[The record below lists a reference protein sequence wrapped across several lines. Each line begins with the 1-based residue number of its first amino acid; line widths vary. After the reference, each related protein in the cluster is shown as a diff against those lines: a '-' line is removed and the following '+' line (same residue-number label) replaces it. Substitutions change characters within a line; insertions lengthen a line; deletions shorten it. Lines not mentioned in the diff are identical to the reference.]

1 MGTNEVMAMVTEKM
15 KDNGASPEEI
25 AKMEICIQYL
35 GNADFRKKLNDY
47 VFNATYRKPQQGQ
60 QA

>member
-1 MGTNEVMAMVTEKM
+1 MNTNEIMNMVTDEM
-15 KDNGASPEEI
+15 KKNGATGEQI

-47 VFNATYRKPQQGQ
+47 VFNETYNK
-60 QA
+60 